1 MAATRI
7 RVSKGSC
14 WPCKKRRVRCDLT
27 KPVCRRCAAAA
38 GGQAATCCDYNS
50 RLIRWS
56 TPRQQQG
63 DHAPPPA
70 HVHSGSSTVMIP
82 RGDVRLTVS
91 LAVCERQALD
101 YFHAR
106 VWPLLSTSKDPCA
119 APTPVALEHRVVL
132 LAACVLSDSHR
143 RLQDGGGASGGGGS
157 NGNDGLG
164 ERRVE
169 CLSAVRAEIGGCCVD
184 VDVKGTGSGPLVALL
199 FAVIL
204 LHFDDGYVGCTSRTA
219 STSSH
224 HSGVLAILARL
235 GGVCRVLE
243 TAPEPLHMLISEFVT
258 TDLTAAVIRGRAP
271 AFPSEVWDVVDAG
284 PVWWSRDPL
293 GRVSLASV
301 FREMAGMSLYLEAVT
316 NTGQQDFDIDR
327 VRAFEAALR
336 PVYAPLT
343 VTGEDAHS
351 DCQSSTSSSDSSS
364 SSWSGDQQLSD
375 AEAEMEA
382 VHAFTLIRAFQ
393 HAALL
398 YLYRAVCGLPTRHA
412 LVQQHVKSCLG
423 CIFEIPRRA
432 KVLNCVI
439 FPLFLA
445 GCHAVD
451 VGDQEAVMG
460 MADLL
465 YDHMRFASIEAV
477 RGVFRGA
484 WGSAGVDK
492 GWCEVFEGLGPN
504 ALVL

>member
-1 MAATRI
+1 MPANRI
-7 RVSKGSC
+7 RVAKGSC
-14 WPCKKRRVRCDLT
+14 WPCKKRRVKCDLS
-27 KPVCRRCAAAA
+27 KPVCRRCAA
-38 GGQAATCCDYNS
+38 GGATCDYNS

-56 TPRQQQG
+56 TRQSAHVIQV
-63 DHAPPPA
+63 PVVPPA
-70 HVHSGSSTVMIP
+70 YHGSSISRTA
-82 RGDVRLTVS
+82 VRLTVS
-91 LAVCERQALD
+91 LDVCERQALD
-101 YFHAR
+101 YFHRR

-143 RLQDGGGASGGGGS
+143 RLQDGAVSSGGGGGGS
-157 NGNDGLG
+157 CDGPS
-164 ERRVE
+164 ERRLE
-169 CLSAVRAEIGGCCVD
+169 CLSAVRTEIGGCCVD
-184 VDVKGTGSGPLVALL
+184 VKGTGPLVALL

-224 HSGVLAILARL
+224 HSGVLAILERL
-235 GGVCRVLE
+235 GGIRSVLE

-258 TDLTAAVIRGRAP
+258 TDLTASIIRGRP
-271 AFPSEVWDVVDAG
+271 PVFPPEVWDVIDQG
-284 PVWWSRDPL
+284 PVWWSKDPL

-301 FREMAGMSLYLEAVT
+301 FREMASMSLYLEAT
-316 NTGQQDFDIDR
+316 TTTTMAQDFSIER
-327 VRAFEAALR
+327 VRRFEAALR

-343 VTGEDAHS
+343 LEDC
-351 DCQSSTSSSDSSS
+351 DCQSTSSRSSASPS
-364 SSWSGDQQLSD
+364 SGGEPS
-375 AEAEMEA
+375 AAEMEA

-398 YLYRAVCGLPTRHA
+398 YLYRAICGLPTRHA

-423 CIFEIPRRA
+423 SIFEIPRQA
-432 KVLNCVI
+432 KVLNCAI

-445 GCHAVD
+445 GCHAVSAE
-451 VGDQEAVMG
+451 DQMAVMN
-460 MADLL
+460 MVDLL

-477 RGVFRGA
+477 RSVFKENWHSTQANTSWFGVFRN
-484 WGSAGVDK
+484 
-492 GWCEVFEGLGPN
+492 LGPN

>member
-1 MAATRI
+1 M
-7 RVSKGSC
+7 
-14 WPCKKRRVRCDLT
+14 
-27 KPVCRRCAAAA
+27 
-38 GGQAATCCDYNS
+38 
-50 RLIRWS
+50 
-56 TPRQQQG
+56 
-63 DHAPPPA
+63 H
-70 HVHSGSSTVMIP
+70 
-82 RGDVRLTVS
+82 LTVS
-91 LAVCERQALD
+91 LDVCERQALD
-101 YFHAR
+101 YFHRR

-143 RLQDGGGASGGGGS
+143 RLQDGASSGS
-157 NGNDGLG
+157 NSLS
-164 ERRVE
+164 ERRLE
-169 CLSAVRAEIGGCCVD
+169 CLSAVRTEIGGCF
-184 VDVKGTGSGPLVALL
+184 VDVKGTGPLVALL

-224 HSGVLAILARL
+224 YSGVLAILQRL
-235 GGVCRVLE
+235 GGIHSVLE

-258 TDLTAAVIRGRAP
+258 TDLTASIIRGRP
-271 AFPSEVWDVVDAG
+271 PVFEPKVWDVIDQG
-284 PVWWSRDPL
+284 PVWWSKDPL

-301 FREMAGMSLYLEAVT
+301 FREMANMSLYLEAVT
-316 NTGQQDFDIDR
+316 NMTEDFSIER
-327 VRAFEAALR
+327 IRGFEAALR

-343 VTGEDAHS
+343 MEDS
-351 DCQSSTSSSDSSS
+351 DCQSTSSDSS
-364 SSWSGDQQLSD
+364 GELSD
-375 AEAEMEA
+375 MEMEA

-398 YLYRAVCGLPTRHA
+398 YLYRAICGLPMRHA

-423 CIFEIPRRA
+423 SIFEIPRQA

-445 GCHAVD
+445 GCHAVSAE
-451 VGDQEAVMG
+451 DQTAVMN

-477 RGVFRGA
+477 RSVFKATWRSTQA
-484 WGSAGVDK
+484 ATSWF
-492 GWCEVFEGLGPN
+492 EVFELLGPN

>member
-1 MAATRI
+1 MPANRI
-7 RVSKGSC
+7 RVAKGSC
-14 WPCKKRRVRCDLT
+14 WPCKKRRVKCDLA
-27 KPVCRRCAAAA
+27 KPTCRRCAAA
-38 GGQAATCCDYNS
+38 GATCDYNS

-56 TPRQQQG
+56 TRQSA
-63 DHAPPPA
+63 HVPPA
-70 HVHSGSSTVMIP
+70 CGRISRSEVC
-82 RGDVRLTVS
+82 LTVS
-91 LAVCERQALD
+91 LDACERQALD
-101 YFHAR
+101 YFHRR

-132 LAACVLSDSHR
+132 LAACVLSDSHK
-143 RLQDGGGASGGGGS
+143 RLQDGAFSDNNS
-157 NGNDGLG
+157 PS
-164 ERRVE
+164 ERRLE
-169 CLSAVRAEIGGCCVD
+169 CLSAVRTEIGGCCVD
-184 VDVKGTGSGPLVALL
+184 VKGTGPLVALL

-224 HSGVLAILARL
+224 YSGVLAIIQRL
-235 GGVCRVLE
+235 GGIYPVLR

-258 TDLTAAVIRGRAP
+258 TDLTASIIRGRSP
-271 AFPSEVWDVVDAG
+271 VFPPEVWDVIDQG
-284 PVWWSRDPL
+284 PVWWSKDPL

-301 FREMAGMSLYLEAVT
+301 FREMASMSLYLAAVT
-316 NTGQQDFDIDR
+316 TMAQDFSIER
-327 VRAFEAALR
+327 VRRFENALR

-343 VTGEDAHS
+343 MEDS
-351 DCQSSTSSSDSSS
+351 DCQSMSSDSS
-364 SSWSGDQQLSD
+364 GEMSD
-375 AEAEMEA
+375 TEMEA

-398 YLYRAVCGLPTRHA
+398 YLYRAICGLPTRHA

-423 CIFEIPRRA
+423 SIFEIPRQA

-445 GCHAVD
+445 GCHAVSAE
-451 VGDQEAVMG
+451 DQVAVMS
-460 MADLL
+460 MVDLL

-477 RGVFRGA
+477 RSVFKA
-484 WGSAGVDK
+484 N
-492 GWCEVFEGLGPN
+492 WCSTQANTPWSEVFKHLGPN

>member
-1 MAATRI
+1 M
-7 RVSKGSC
+7 
-14 WPCKKRRVRCDLT
+14 
-27 KPVCRRCAAAA
+27 
-38 GGQAATCCDYNS
+38 
-50 RLIRWS
+50 
-56 TPRQQQG
+56 
-63 DHAPPPA
+63 PPA
-70 HVHSGSSTVMIP
+70 HGIISRSDAH
-82 RGDVRLTVS
+82 LTVS
-91 LAVCERQALD
+91 LDVCERQALD
-101 YFHAR
+101 YFHRR

-143 RLQDGGGASGGGGS
+143 RLQDGTLSS
-157 NGNDGLG
+157 NNGLS
-164 ERRVE
+164 ERRLE
-169 CLSAVRAEIGGCCVD
+169 CLSAVRTEIGGCCI
-184 VDVKGTGSGPLVALL
+184 DVKVTGPLVALL

-224 HSGVLAILARL
+224 YSGVLAILQRL
-235 GGVCRVLE
+235 GGIHTVLE
-243 TAPEPLHMLISEFVT
+243 TAPEPLHMLVSEFVT
-258 TDLTAAVIRGRAP
+258 TDLTASIIRGRP
-271 AFPSEVWDVVDAG
+271 PVFPPEIWDVIDQG
-284 PVWWSRDPL
+284 PVWWSKDPL

-301 FREMAGMSLYLEAVT
+301 FREMASMSLYLEAT
-316 NTGQQDFDIDR
+316 TTMAQDFSIER
-327 VRAFEAALR
+327 VRRFEVALR

-343 VTGEDAHS
+343 MEDC
-351 DCQSSTSSSDSSS
+351 DCQSMSSDSSS
-364 SSWSGDQQLSD
+364 ENSAMDS
-375 AEAEMEA
+375 EMEA

-398 YLYRAVCGLPTRHA
+398 YLYRAICGLPTRHA

-423 CIFEIPRRA
+423 SIFEIPRQA

-445 GCHAVD
+445 GCHTVSAE
-451 VGDQEAVMG
+451 DQVAVMN

-477 RGVFRGA
+477 RSVFKA
-484 WGSAGVDK
+484 N
-492 GWCEVFEGLGPN
+492 WCATQADTSWSEVFKHLGPN